1 MKKPNDEY
9 KSYHFIG
16 ALGCELTN
24 MSFASKKELQA
35 FLDTI
40 DWENPDNMI
49 DGVYYGVSVPFE
61 NKKRVIVS

>member
-1 MKKPNDEY
+1 MKKSDDKY

-16 ALGCELTN
+16 ALNCELTN
-24 MSFASKKELQA
+24 MSFASKTELQK

-49 DGVYYGVSVPFE
+49 DGIYYGIDIPFN
-61 NKKRVIVS
+61 NKKRVIVL